1 MVISWIYNMVLYQFT
16 TVKSVLGETGTS
28 NDSKIRHYGEMA
40 DKAIISD
47 LLNVKDLPNPPVVT
61 TDVLTQEELDNIK
74 SFATQYTVGY
84 FYKFESG
91 DEQTIAEAKENWKTW
106 FNNKFRRFTFKA
118 RGGETAR

>member
-1 MVISWIYNMVLYQFT
+1 MVLYQFT
-16 TVKSVLGETGTS
+16 TVKKVLGETGAT
-28 NDSKIRHYGEMA
+28 NDDKIRLYGDMA
-40 DKAIISD
+40 DKAIIAD
-47 LLNVKDLPNPPVVT
+47 LMNVNNLPNPPAVT
-61 TDVLTQEELDNIK
+61 ADVLTAEELEDIK

-106 FNNKFRRFTFKA
+106 FNNKFRRFTFKV